1 MALARGIAL
10 TVAALA
16 GGGCGAS
23 REPVDPAAQRRDAS
37 QAPQGTLEAIEEKL
51 AELEQRLKA
60 ARIAVRTTRHAKE
73 SALRKLAELER
84 DGRDLRRQLESAR
97 QSGARTWT
105 DIERAIDSTLV
116 EIETATG
123 LSEE

>member
-23 REPVDPAAQRRDAS
+23 REPVDPAAQGREAS
-37 QAPQGTLEAIEEKL
+37 PPQGTLEAIEEKL
-51 AELEQRLKA
+51 AELEQRLKE
-60 ARIAVRTTRHAKE
+60 ARIAVRTARHAKE
-73 SALRKLAELER
+73 SATRKLAELER
-84 DGRDLRRQLESAR
+84 DGRDLRRQLELAR
-97 QSGARTWT
+97 KSGARTWT
-105 DIERAIDSTLV
+105 DIERAIDRTLV
-116 EIETATG
+116 EIETAAG

>member
-1 MALARGIAL
+1 MAFARGIAL

-16 GGGCGAS
+16 GGCGPG
-23 REPVDPAAQRRDAS
+23 RDPVDPAAQRGEAS
-37 QAPQGTLEAIEEKL
+37 APPQGTLEAIEQKL
-51 AELEQRLKA
+51 AELEQRLKD
-60 ARIAVRTTRHAKE
+60 ARIAVRTARHAKE

-97 QSGARTWT
+97 KSGTRTWT

-116 EIETATG
+116 EIESATG